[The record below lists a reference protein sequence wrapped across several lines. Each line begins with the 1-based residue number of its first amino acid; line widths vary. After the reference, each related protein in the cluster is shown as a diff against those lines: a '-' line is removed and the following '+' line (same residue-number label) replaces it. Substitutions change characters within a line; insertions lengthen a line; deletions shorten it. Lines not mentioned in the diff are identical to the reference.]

1 MKTVLMIKGKNTW
14 FGLVVILIFISS
26 CYKVSN
32 TTATITVKDENGKN
46 VPGALVHVFPSSS
59 DASDSLSVPNEDLDE
74 TKTTDNN
81 GQVFFDYTEYYKS
94 GQVGLFVLDIEVNY
108 EGPDSTITVLSV
120 IKVEEQKDNQKQIE
134 LPFTL

>member
-1 MKTVLMIKGKNTW
+1 MITGKKTW
-14 FGLVVILIFISS
+14 FGLLVFLIFMSS

-32 TTATITVKDENGKN
+32 TTATITIKDNNGKN
-46 VPGALVHVFPSSS
+46 VPGALVHVYPSPSQPS
-59 DASDSLSVPNEDLDE
+59 DTLSVINQNLDE

-81 GQVFFDYTEYYKS
+81 GQVFFDYTEYYKE

-120 IKVEEQKDNQKQIE
+120 IKVEEQKDNQKEIE